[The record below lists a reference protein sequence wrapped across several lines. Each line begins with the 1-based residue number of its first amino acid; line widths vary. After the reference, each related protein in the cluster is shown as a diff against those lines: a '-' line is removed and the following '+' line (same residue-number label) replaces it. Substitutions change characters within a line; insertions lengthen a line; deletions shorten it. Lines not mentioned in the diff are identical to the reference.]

1 MLGVVLISITPIEN
15 SNIKCILCGKKERLN
30 EIVIIEFVRHDI
42 LFLIWREKH
51 INTGNICI

>member
-1 MLGVVLISITPIEN
+1 MLGVVLIFITPIEN

-42 LFLIWREKH
+42 LFLI
-51 INTGNICI
+51 